1 LKSVVLSGTNPMVDF
16 DVYSPVA
23 TSEEYSRMLLFE
35 ITKSFFNNSCL
46 ELLLFYSKEM
56 NLNSKEIDQLID
68 KIKES
73 ISKGSVQ

>member
-1 LKSVVLSGTNPMVDF
+1 
-16 DVYSPVA
+16 
-23 TSEEYSRMLLFE
+23 
-35 ITKSFFNNSCL
+35 
-46 ELLLFYSKEM
+46 LLFYSKEM